1 MKKISSILM
10 LSALLGLAGCSK
22 FLDRQPLDS
31 SSSATFMQSEEEINL
46 ALNGVYAAAFWQ
58 FPNNTPLL
66 FAIESST
73 DLAIKRTGNA
83 EDQVAMGDGGPFL
96 ISNSL
101 PGNSWQQAYRLVSR
115 ANTMLDGMTKGKDNV
130 APSSYAR
137 MRAEALVLRAWAY
150 YHLIGWFGDPVFYT

>member
-10 LSALLGLAGCSK
+10 LTALLGVAGCSK

-31 SSSATFMQSEEEINL
+31 SSSATFMQSEEEMNL

-96 ISNSL
+96 ISNTL
-101 PGNSWQQAYRLVSR
+101 PGNSWQQA
-115 ANTMLDGMTKGKDNV
+115 
-130 APSSYAR
+130 
-137 MRAEALVLRAWAY
+137 
-150 YHLIGWFGDPVFYT
+150 